1 MNKKI
6 TEIKSL
12 ISSFLFFAFTL
23 TIVFG
28 VVYSI
33 RYIGENMSNEKMP
46 ISKVET
52 DDRKISLTF
61 DIASGSSNIET
72 ILDVLDK
79 YNVKASFFLV
89 GNWVD
94 ENEKIVKEISERGHD
109 IGNHSNSHANM
120 KEISE
125 SDLKNELNT
134 TSSKIESIT
143 GEKTTMYRPPFG
155 EFDNKSLK
163 VCEDLGY
170 TVVNWDIDS
179 FDWKEI
185 GPNFVTEKV
194 LKGVKPG
201 SIVLFHGDIKNSEQY
216 LEKTISKLKEKYEI
230 VPLSKLMYNEGYEVD
245 SNGIQKLKSN

>member
-1 MNKKI
+1 
-6 TEIKSL
+6 
-12 ISSFLFFAFTL
+12 
-23 TIVFG
+23 
-28 VVYSI
+28 
-33 RYIGENMSNEKMP
+33 
-46 ISKVET
+46 
-52 DDRKISLTF
+52 
-61 DIASGSSNIET
+61 
-72 ILDVLDK
+72 
-79 YNVKASFFLV
+79 
-89 GNWVD
+89 
-94 ENEKIVKEISERGHD
+94 
-109 IGNHSNSHANM
+109 M

-125 SDLKNELNT
+125 SDLKNELNI

-245 SNGIQKLKSN
+245 SNGIQKLRVIRKSYRQKPITFFSNYVFSKRYLNRKYFM

>member
-1 MNKKI
+1 
-6 TEIKSL
+6 
-12 ISSFLFFAFTL
+12 
-23 TIVFG
+23 
-28 VVYSI
+28 
-33 RYIGENMSNEKMP
+33 MSPKEVP
-46 ISKVET
+46 INKVET
-52 DDRKISLTF
+52 KENKVSLTF
-61 DIASGSSNIET
+61 DIAGGSSNIYD
-72 ILDVLDK
+72 ILDILDK

-89 GNWVD
+89 GNWID
-94 ENEKIVKEISERGHD
+94 NNEEIVKEIKERGHD

-120 KEISE
+120 T
-125 SDLKNELNT
+125 ELNKKDMEQEIVT
-134 TSSKIESIT
+134 TSKKIESIT

>member
-1 MNKKI
+1 MNRKI
-6 TEIKSL
+6 AKIKPL

-23 TIVFG
+23 TAVFG
-28 VVYSI
+28 IVYSV

-52 DDRKISLTF
+52 DDRKMSLTF
-61 DIASGSSNIET
+61 DIASGSSNIEN
-72 ILDVLDK
+72 ILDTLDK

-94 ENEKIVKEISERGHD
+94 ENGYIVKKISDRGHD
-109 IGNHSNSHANM
+109 IGNHSNTHASM
-120 KEISE
+120 KELGE
-125 SDLKNELNT
+125 NDLKNELNT
-134 TSSKIESIT
+134 TSSKIEAIT

-155 EFDNKSLK
+155 KFDNKSLK
-163 VCEDLGY
+163 TCEDLGY

-179 FDWKEI
+179 LDWKEI

-194 LKGVKPG
+194 LKGVTPG
-201 SIVLFHGDIKNSEQY
+201 SIVLFHGDINNSDQY
-216 LEKTISKLKEKYEI
+216 LEKTIKELKEKYDI
-230 VPLSKLMYNEGYEVD
+230 VPLSKLIYSEGYEVD